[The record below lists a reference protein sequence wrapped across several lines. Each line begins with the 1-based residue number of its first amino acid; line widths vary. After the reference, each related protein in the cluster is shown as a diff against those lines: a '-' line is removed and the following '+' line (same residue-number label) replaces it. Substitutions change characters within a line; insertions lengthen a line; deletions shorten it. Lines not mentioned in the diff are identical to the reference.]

1 MKLRK
6 MFAAAIA
13 AVMTISAA
21 GCGSTPVMETAEV
34 EELLTLSQETMASVE
49 SMAAEMTMEMDM
61 SMGDETMETTTVAN
75 ILTKQ
80 NPLLMQMD
88 MSVVMEDG
96 SEAQQMVM
104 YAEEVDGKLQTY
116 VSSADTWYG
125 QTMELGELGQYDAE
139 ANMELYLN
147 NIESFTATAEEEI
160 NGTKTTKIEGIITGE
175 AMEKAITESG
185 MADSAASMGVTE
197 AQLQEMYADL
207 GDLPI
212 TLWIDGEGYVLKYE
226 MDMTEMMQKIMQKA
240 MEAVGGA
247 ETELSVKIEKTSI
260 SMVCS
265 DFNNV
270 GEIII
275 PDEAKT
281 AAFLTAEE

>member
-281 AAFLTAEE
+281 AAFLTTEE

>member
-1 MKLRK
+1 MKLSK